1 MKPETIFKLKTFL
14 LAQLVEPWTD
24 SFSLPNAR
32 TIFLILG
39 AIALL
44 LKNKTLCIISAIGFL
59 IFYEI
64 DYYKSGKYIAWYR
77 QRKMSSWNEA
87 KKKIKQEKKDKLN
100 GIEIPTLEKVQQ
112 DL

>member
-1 MKPETIFKLKTFL
+1 MKPETKFKLKTFAM
-14 LAQLVEPWTD
+14 AQLVEPWTD

-32 TIFLILG
+32 TVFLALG
-39 AIALL
+39 ITSLI
-44 LKNKTLCIISAIGFL
+44 LKNKTLCILSAIGFL

-87 KKKIKQEKKDKLN
+87 KKKLRQEKKDKIN
-100 GIEIPTLEKVQQ
+100 SEKIEIPKLEN
-112 DL
+112 